1 MIELIRR
8 EIQRALAGVRQPVR
22 AVLRSI
28 VTSTRV
34 QRVNAEALAGEQLQ
48 DIELLQ
54 HFGFASALPAG
65 TQLIVIPLGGR
76 TSAAVV
82 VASEHGT
89 YRFKVDAQGEAALYN
104 QWGDVIH
111 LKQDRSIRVVA
122 ALKVDMVTPLATFSG
137 NVEVAGNV
145 TVANNLAVTGNSTA
159 SGNLTVAGTVTG
171 TTDVVASGKS
181 LKTHTHGGVQ
191 TGGGNTG
198 VNN

>member
-1 MIELIRR
+1 MIDLIRR
-8 EIQRALAGVRQPVR
+8 EIHRALAGMRQAVR
-22 AVLRSI
+22 AVLQGS
-28 VTSTRV
+28 VTRTRV
-34 QRVNAEALAGEQLQ
+34 QRLNAEALAGEKLQ

-54 HFGFASALPAG
+54 HFGFTSAPPDG

-111 LKQDRSIRVVA
+111 LKQDRSIRVEA
-122 ALKVDMVTPLATFSG
+122 QLKVDVVSPLATFSG
-137 NVEVAGNV
+137 NVAVAG
-145 TVANNLAVTGNSTA
+145 NLAVTGNSTA
-159 SGNLTVAGTVTG
+159 AGNLTVAGTVTG
-171 TTDVVASGKS
+171 TTDVVSGGKS

-198 VNN
+198 APN